1 MKGFLLN
8 LDQTTR
14 EAARAAAALAAVPAA
29 APANDG
35 ALSRAWA
42 REGPVRCG
50 CVWPW
55 RGVGGWTPGHGVVCA
70 RVKSQPATA
79 EGDRLV
85 KVAGGDGRP

>member
-35 ALSRAWA
+35 A
-42 REGPVRCG
+42 
-50 CVWPW
+50 
-55 RGVGGWTPGHGVVCA
+55 VG
-70 RVKSQPATA
+70 Q
-79 EGDRLV
+79 
-85 KVAGGDGRP
+85 